1 MSPFCKH
8 KIKKFS
14 AHVKIF
20 RGIGWG
26 IGEILLKFTYNGLTF
41 EPYITRER
49 IQARIEELAREI
61 TAEFAGKKPLFLCV
75 LNGAAPFASELFLN
89 VETDAEITFIRL
101 KSYEGTSSTG
111 TVKEVMGLTED
122 IAGRPVIVVEDIV
135 DTGNTIRR
143 LVDDLEARN
152 PAQVKIATL
161 LFKPESLRCDVTPD
175 YVGFAIPPKF
185 IIGYGLDLDGLA
197 RNLKDIYVL
206 KEAAD

>member
-1 MSPFCKH
+1 MKQ
-8 KIKKFS
+8 
-14 AHVKIF
+14 V
-20 RGIGWG
+20 
-26 IGEILLKFTYNGLTF
+26 TYNGLTF

-143 LVDDLEARN
+143 LVDDLEAKN